1 MKFSVLAALS
11 GLACAA
17 IVQAAPT
24 SDDVYVCIG
33 QNGVAEYRNTGIGKG
48 CRKLDIPAASAAAP
62 TKRAAPGKPAATT
75 GPAVTASAFP
85 KADGQVQKARDSD
98 RKLILQDELRQEEGK
113 LASLKADYNNGEPER
128 RGDERN
134 YAKYQERAA
143 AMKDD
148 IARSERN
155 VDALRREVGKLR

>member
-17 IVQAAPT
+17 FVQAAPAP
-24 SDDVYVCIG
+24 DDVYVCID
-33 QNGVAEYRNTGIGKG
+33 QNGVTEYRNTGINKG
-48 CRKLDIPAASAAAP
+48 CRKLDIPAASAPAP
-62 TKRAAPGKPAATT
+62 AKRAAPGKPTATAMTATAAST
-75 GPAVTASAFP
+75 FP

-134 YAKYQERAA
+134 YAKYQERTAV
-143 AMKDD
+143 MKDD
-148 IARSERN
+148 IGRSERN
-155 VDALRREVGKLR
+155 VEALRRELSKLR

>member
-24 SDDVYVCIG
+24 SDDVYVCID
-33 QNGVAEYRNTGIGKG
+33 QNGVAEYRNTGINKG
-48 CRKLDIPAASAAAP
+48 CRKLDIPAASVPAP
-62 TKRAAPGKPAATT
+62 TKRAATDKSAATA
-75 GPAVTASAFP
+75 GAFP
-85 KADGQVQKARDSD
+85 KVDGQGQKARDSD

-134 YAKYQERAA
+134 YAKYQERAV

-148 IARSERN
+148 IGRSERN
-155 VDALRREVGKLR
+155 VEALRRELSKLR

>member
-11 GLACAA
+11 GLAYAA
-17 IVQAAPT
+17 FVQAAPAQ
-24 SDDVYVCIG
+24 DEVYVCID
-33 QNGVAEYRNTGIGKG
+33 QNGVTEYRNIGINKG
-48 CRKLDIPAASAAAP
+48 CRKLDIPAASAPVPA
-62 TKRAAPGKPAATT
+62 KRAAPGKPAATV
-75 GPAVTASAFP
+75 AASAFP

-98 RKLILQDELRQEEGK
+98 RKLILQDELRLEEGK
-113 LASLKADYNNGEPER
+113 LAGLKADYNNGEPER

-148 IARSERN
+148 IARAERN
-155 VDALRREVGKLR
+155 VDALRRELGKLR

>member
-1 MKFSVLAALS
+1 MKFFVLAALS

-17 IVQAAPT
+17 FVQASPAP
-24 SDDVYVCIG
+24 DEVYVCID
-33 QNGVAEYRNTGIGKG
+33 QNGVTEYRNTGISKG
-48 CRKLDIPAASAAAP
+48 CRKLDIPVANAP
-62 TKRAAPGKPAATT
+62 APVKRAAPGKPAA
-75 GPAVTASAFP
+75 AATATSAFP

-134 YAKYQERAA
+134 YAKYQERAG

-148 IARSERN
+148 IVRSERN
-155 VDALRREVGKLR
+155 VEALRRELGKLR